1 MNDDANII
9 IKGGSIDLIFDSAV
23 YPQDPPDPRSHRNP
37 SKKISR
43 IVITGDIS
51 FDTGDHPSG
60 LSCMITVFAD

>member
-1 MNDDANII
+1 MNENANII

-23 YPQDPPDPRSHRNP
+23 YPPYPPDPNSHTNP
-37 SKKISR
+37 NKKISR
-43 IVITGDIS
+43 IVITGDIN